1 MTRRRAALLF
11 MLAQGVLMG
20 QGLAASGR
28 PPAAMQAGQT
38 GQAGPAGQSATTR
51 VVTITYLQSQPGRL
65 AQLERFVRAN
75 WFAMDELA
83 VQQGLFVSYEWLDSG
98 TDQGPWNAIVMV
110 TYADDKGFEGIRERW
125 AGIRS
130 AHQEVRPDGLS
141 MKELGRVIETKNL
154 FERAP
159 FAVKRAAAN
168 ELR

>member
-1 MTRRRAALLF
+1 LTRRRAALLF